1 MNTENLNGRPSQ
13 PADEQLFGDV
23 TSLIEGARR
32 RAAAAVN
39 SELVM
44 LYWSIGKRIREDVL
58 GGERAEY
65 GREILER
72 LGQRLTARYGQGY
85 SRRNLARMLQ
95 FAELYPDLEIWP
107 PVAAQLTWTNI
118 VELLTIDEQPKRDFY
133 LAMCAH
139 EHWTKRT
146 LRAKIADKLFER
158 TIDARGSVNGLEV
171 EIAALREGGVTT
183 PGLAFRDPYVLDFL
197 GLDAKHSEADLERA
211 ILDEMQRFLLELG
224 ADFAFVARQKRIV
237 VDGEDYYL
245 DLLFFH
251 RGMRCL
257 VAVELKTRKL
267 QPGDKGQMEL
277 YLRWLDAHERR
288 QGEEP
293 PIGLILCASKGPQQT
308 ALLGLDH
315 GEIRAA
321 QYLTQPMREEMQR
334 RLMAATLEIER
345 SEAAGDAP
353 AE

>member
-1 MNTENLNGRPSQ
+1 MSAEHLNSRPSQ
-13 PADEQLFGDV
+13 PADEQLLGDV
-23 TSLIEGARR
+23 TSLIESARQ
-32 RAAAAVN
+32 RAAAAIN
-39 SELVM
+39 SALVM
-44 LYWSIGKRIREDVL
+44 LYWNIGKRVREDVL

-65 GREILER
+65 GREAVRRLAER
-72 LGQRLTARYGQGY
+72 LTQRYGRGY
-85 SRRNLARMLQ
+85 TYTALSRMMK
-95 FAELYPDLEIWP
+95 FASQYPDSQI
-107 PVAAQLTWTNI
+107 VAPLAQQLTWTNI

-133 LAMCAH
+133 LEMCAH

-146 LRAKIADKLFER
+146 LRAKVTDKLYER
-158 TIDARGSVNGLEV
+158 TIAARGPISGIEV
-171 EIAALREGGVTT
+171 EIAALRDSGVTT

-197 GLDAKHSEADLERA
+197 GLDTKHSEADLERA

-224 ADFAFVARQKRIV
+224 ADFCFVARQRRII

-267 QPGDKGQMEL
+267 EPGDKGQMEL
-277 YLRWLDAHERR
+277 YLRWLDSHERR
-288 QGEEP
+288 SGEEP
-293 PIGLILCASKGPQQT
+293 PIGLILCAKKGPQQT

-321 QYLTQPMREEMQR
+321 QYLTQPIRDEMQR
-334 RLMAATLEIER
+334 RLAAAAREIEF
-345 SEAAGDAP
+345 SEGDRDA
-353 AE
+353 